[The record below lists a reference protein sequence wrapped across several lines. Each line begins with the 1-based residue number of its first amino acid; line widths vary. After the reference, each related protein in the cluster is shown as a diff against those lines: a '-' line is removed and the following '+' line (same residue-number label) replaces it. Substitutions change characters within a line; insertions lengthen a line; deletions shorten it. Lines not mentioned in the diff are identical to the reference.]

1 MTAVIENPAPVP
13 APGWDDE
20 LTAQALAADPDAPLA
35 PDAVPWGVA
44 HEGMLPAWYMPA
56 SLPRHRGGWR
66 ALVALAVVV
75 GLVAI
80 NAAGLCITYGHLVI
94 V

>member
-1 MTAVIENPAPVP
+1 MTAVIKTPAPVQ

-20 LTAQALAADPDAPLA
+20 LTAQALAADPDAPLP
-35 PDAVPWGVA
+35 PDAVPWGA
-44 HEGMLPAWYMPA
+44 ADEGLLGDWYMSP

-66 ALVALAVVV
+66 AVVALAVVV

-94 V
+94 A